1 MFPEV
6 PKVGRTAP
14 APRGVYTS
22 APGVPRRAGWSSLV
36 PPIRPPSVGV
46 AYSGPALPV
55 EPGVRSSLLE
65 AAVGV
70 RVAAAGIVE
79 LGPSFTRDFCC
90 RLGSAVTSQRA
101 GPAAAMVAKDYP
113 FYLTVK
119 RANCSLE
126 APLGSGVAKDE
137 VGRALHTPAPRASP
151 PPHLVYRSLSLHLPG
166 VLRFSGSPLEML
178 PLAFSWLLYP
188 CPSLPAPG
196 NRSFLTL
203 PLSYWRVRQTEL
215 QSLSRAR
222 KGIYLPLPC

>member
-1 MFPEV
+1 MV
-6 PKVGRTAP
+6 LSSP
-14 APRGVYTS
+14 AH
-22 APGVPRRAGWSSLV
+22 
-36 PPIRPPSVGV
+36 PPSLRGR
-46 AYSGPALPV
+46 GLQRPALPV
-55 EPGVRSSLLE
+55 EPGIRSSLLE
-65 AAVGV
+65 AVVGV

-151 PPHLVYRSLSLHLPG
+151 PPHLVYRSLSLHLSG
-166 VLRFSGSPLEML
+166 VLRFSG
-178 PLAFSWLLYP
+178 
-188 CPSLPAPG
+188 
-196 NRSFLTL
+196 
-203 PLSYWRVRQTEL
+203 
-215 QSLSRAR
+215 
-222 KGIYLPLPC
+222 